1 MTRGAYHPTRTP
13 DGAVKRKDD
22 GDDGRYLKRKQR
34 DIPYYL
40 RVDRCTFTCLEEL
53 LDVPKNRKAGTA
65 IKGCTS
71 RADVIEATFDV
82 FDRVHALAR
91 ELNIRDTDWL
101 VTRMIEAVRIQ
112 ERNASIPASLNAAPP
127 LALPAPRNSNS

>member
-71 RADVIEATFDV
+71 RADVIEATYDV
-82 FDRVHALAR
+82 FDRVQALAR
-91 ELNIRDTDWL
+91 ELNFRDTDWL
-101 VTRMIEAVRIQ
+101 VTRMIEAVRAE
-112 ERNASIPASLNAAPP
+112 ERKATVLTSVPAEP
-127 LALPAPRNSNS
+127 LIALPAPPNSNS